1 MAREITVAQFIK
13 EFEAEKDFIFN
24 EANKRVA
31 RLLVRR
37 APILE
42 GEFLG
47 DWDIGVNRA
56 PGDQKRL
63 EPIRSVARSR
73 FDVAVQT
80 VKFGDYVVYE
90 NRDPVSVALEF
101 GFSKKVKNSGAGMV
115 RLAGQRWRGF
125 VKGAGRA
132 AEKKILSRER

>member
-1 MAREITVAQFIK
+1 MRELTVGQFIK
-13 EFEAEKDFIFN
+13 EFEAQKDFIFN
-24 EANKRVA
+24 DANKRVA

-47 DWDIGVNRA
+47 DWDIGVNRV
-56 PGDQKRL
+56 PGDAKRL
-63 EPIRSVARSR
+63 EPIRSKARSR
-73 FDVAVQT
+73 FDAAVLP
-80 VKFGDYVVYE
+80 VKFGDYVIYE
-90 NRDPVSVALEF
+90 NRDPVAVFLEF
-101 GFSKKVKNSGAGMV
+101 GFSKKIKNSGAGMV